1 MLAQPDR
8 PVDTQHRIQKM
19 IGNGLRPQI
28 WTQFQKRFNIP
39 HIYEFYGSTEGNCGM
54 INTTGKPGACG
65 FNPVFLPVTEANL
78 IKVDP
83 ETGEHVRDS
92 RGFCVSAGV
101 NEPGEVV
108 AEIGE
113 IASEAFQGYH
123 DPEATKKKILRNV
136 FKPGDAYFL
145 SGDMMRLDEEGYFYF
160 CDRTGDTFR
169 WKGENVSTNEVEG
182 LTSRTLELRDVVI
195 FGVDVP
201 GTEGKAG
208 MACIVGSE
216 ESVDVQGLA
225 KKLYRVLPAYAVPVF
240 IRLVQQADLTGT
252 FKFQKTRLRAEGY
265 NIEKVS
271 DPLFILDT
279 SKKGYLPLDKDK
291 YQQLQKGE
299 LRL

>member
-1 MLAQPDR
+1 
-8 PVDTQHRIQKM
+8 M

-39 HIYEFYGSTEGNCGM
+39 HIYEFYGSTEGNCAM
-54 INTTGKPGACG
+54 INTTGQPGACG
-65 FNPVFLPVTEANL
+65 FNSLFLPITEANL

-92 RGFCVSAGV
+92 KGFCVSAGV

-108 AEIGE
+108 GAIGE
-113 IASEAFQGYH
+113 DAHEAFQGYH
-123 DPEATKKKILRNV
+123 DPDATKKKILRNV
-136 FKPGDAYFL
+136 FKSGDAYFL

-182 LTSRTLELRDVVI
+182 LTSRTLELRDVVV
-195 FGVDVP
+195 FGVDIP
-201 GTEGKAG
+201 GVEGKAG
-208 MACIVGSE
+208 MACIVGTE
-216 ESVDVQGLA
+216 EFVDVKGLA
-225 KKLYRVLPAYAVPVF
+225 KKLYRVLPAYAVPLF
-240 IRLVQQADLTGT
+240 IRLIQQADMTGT

-279 SKKGYLPLDKDK
+279 SKKSYLPLDEDK